1 MRKFVVVLTGAV
13 VGLVGLLAS
22 AASAQTT
29 GASGPIVV
37 GGQQVARTGSVQ
49 VSGSSSLAFTGSSHL
64 LTYVLIGLGLVVV
77 GLLVVVAT
85 RRRAQ
90 VLQRA

>member
-1 MRKFVVVLTGAV
+1 MRKLVVVLTGAM

-37 GGQQVARTGSVQ
+37 GGQQVARSPV
-49 VSGSSSLAFTGSSHL
+49 VSGNSSSLAFTGSSHL
-64 LTYVLIGLGLVVV
+64 LTYVLIGLGLVVL